1 MGKHRLAYVAFDS
14 AKNKHAVAIA
24 DSGRG
29 AEVRYLGEIDN
40 SPDAVRKL
48 VAKLTRQYERLH
60 FCYEA
65 GPTGYG
71 LHRQLTELG
80 HVCDVVAPTMIP
92 KRSGDRVKTNRRDSV
107 ALVKL
112 LRAGELRAIW
122 VPDSVHE
129 AVRDLT
135 RARETAMVDL
145 KTKRQQLLSFLL
157 RHSRSLPDGRN
168 WTKTYERWLAKQTFA
183 HPAQQIVF
191 QDQLEA
197 ITSAQA
203 RLAGLEQ
210 QLREIVPTWT
220 MAPVVAAYQALRGV
234 SFLVAITFVAEV
246 GDVRRFATPQQLM
259 AFLGPRSVGTHDRG
273 YGPSRL
279 HHEDRQSS
287 RTTSA
292 DRGRVDLPIFGTG
305 RRDLADT
312 AQGSPLERP
321 CHCLEGTGAAV
332 RPLPSAHC
340 EGQEAPCRDIGD
352 RPRACCL
359 PVGDRSAGCAPDRCL
374 KKLRRCLHRGNRSS
388 LGARTRRQSLAPRG
402 APLAGVGD

>member
-1 MGKHRLAYVAFDS
+1 MGKHKLAFVAFDS

-112 LRAGELRAIW
+112 LRAGDLRAIW

-135 RARETAMVDL
+135 RARATAMVDL

-157 RHSRSLPDGRN
+157 RHGRGFPDGRN

-197 ITSAQA
+197 ITTAQA
-203 RLAGLEQ
+203 RLAALEQ

-246 GDVRRFATPQQLM
+246 GDVRRFATPQQL
-259 AFLGPRSVGTHDRG
+259 R
-273 YGPSRL
+273 PSGL
-279 HHEDRQSS
+279 VPSE
-287 RTTSA
+287 RTTG
-292 DRGRVDLPIFGTG
+292 DTIRRGSITKTGNHRARRVLIEARGPTDFRHVSETLRTRLRI
-305 RRDLADT
+305 
-312 AQGSPLERP
+312 SLERP

-340 EGQEAPCRDIGD
+340 ERQEDPCRDNGD
-352 RPRACCL
+352 RREL
-359 PVGDRSAGCAPDRCL
+359 SAFLWAIGRGCAPDT
-374 KKLRRCLHRGNRSS
+374 LRN
-388 LGARTRRQSLAPRG
+388 
-402 APLAGVGD
+402 